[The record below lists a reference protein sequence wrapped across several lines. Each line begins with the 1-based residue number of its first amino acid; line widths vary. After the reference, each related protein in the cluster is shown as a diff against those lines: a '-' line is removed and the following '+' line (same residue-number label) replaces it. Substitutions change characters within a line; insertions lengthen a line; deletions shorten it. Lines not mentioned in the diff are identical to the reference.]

1 MKGVKHTM
9 STYLVTMIA
18 KAIRSA
24 DKSWF
29 NEDYTKQA
37 LAVLEVLRA
46 QGWELCPK
54 EPPEGLIE
62 FAVDNMPFGRMR
74 PEDLLREIYR
84 TLIINARKF

>member
-9 STYLVTMIA
+9 STDLVTMIA